1 MELIG
6 KIIKV
11 LPLQSGTGKN
21 GTWKKQDYVIETTGQ
36 VSRKVCF
43 NIWGDKIDQYKL
55 AEGNDVKVS
64 FDLESRE
71 YNGKWYTDV
80 KAWKVDR
87 LQKNDNDGAPE
98 NIGGDQGVPPYEVV
112 PPDDL
117 PF

>member
-1 MELIG
+1 MELTG

-11 LPLQSGTGKN
+11 LPMQTGTGKN
-21 GTWKKQDYVIETTGQ
+21 GTWKKQEYILETNGQ

-55 AEGNDVKVS
+55 TEGNDVKVS

-80 KAWKVDR
+80 KAWKVDW
-87 LQKNDNDGAPE
+87 LQKNDNDTVSE
-98 NIGGDQGVPPYEVV
+98 NLGGDQGVPSYEVL